1 MSNKSELPRNEYD
14 VAGMLQTYAQKAR
27 GAMNTEDLR
36 EIIRDLRKEF
46 DLRKVRHTKERR

>member
-1 MSNKSELPRNEYD
+1 MSNKSELPRNECD
-14 VAGMLQTYAQKAR
+14 VAGTLQTYAQKAR

-46 DLRKVRHTKERR
+46 DLRTVRHTKERR